1 MLRNK
6 AATICQTVGEKT
18 TLTEKPNQWTGHG
31 FVGTTTGMKTNPVRS
46 FLICVFFLLGDF
58 FLLWWPRAWDSF
70 CECFAGVV
78 AFSSVVINDKKKVL
92 FFLVSC
98 LFGCLRHGQ
107 GHHDV
112 DRIKKRKKLE
122 GERKRRGADQ
132 VPLAAR
138 CQDGGG
144 GGLSLVAP
152 VCVLGCHWLFIVG
165 HNVTFDRPP
174 SRQRPTAAQDN
185 GGEALEAEGACRRN
199 KTAFS
204 LQPKAT
210 SSLPQSHLMSL
221 LDRL

>member
-18 TLTEKPNQWTGHG
+18 TLTEKPNRWTGHG

-112 DRIKKRKKLE
+112 DRIKKTEKI
-122 GERKRRGADQ
+122 RRGKKKAWSGPGA
-132 VPLAAR
+132 VGRKMSRWRRRWPFAGGSRVCVGLPLAFY
-138 CQDGGG
+138 CW
-144 GGLSLVAP
+144 P
-152 VCVLGCHWLFIVG
+152 
-165 HNVTFDRPP
+165 
-174 SRQRPTAAQDN
+174 
-185 GGEALEAEGACRRN
+185 
-199 KTAFS
+199 
-204 LQPKAT
+204 
-210 SSLPQSHLMSL
+210 
-221 LDRL
+221 